1 MSRVVSLARASSL
14 ARPSRA
20 MSTRLGRGTTV
31 AHRARASASA
41 SDADAFVERLA
52 AHQRDAATLSL
63 ADESRVIVDG
73 SSVGT
78 LSTIGNA
85 DAGALAGFPCGG
97 VVAYASDAVD
107 GLPIFA
113 LSSLSRHAR
122 DVAADGRATLTVTR
136 DGFEDVGDGRVS
148 LSGSV
153 VAVEP
158 STVRETYLK
167 KHPGAYWVDFGDF
180 TWYKMTELLACR
192 IVGGFAR
199 AGSVSAS
206 EYAATKSDPVAAFS
220 APVCSHMNADHG
232 DALRAMAKH
241 YAGVDADEVVMR
253 SIDALGMNCRMI
265 KDGEKYGLRLPFETP
280 AVGRKEVKEQI
291 VLMTKAAAAAASESS

>member
-1 MSRVVSLARASSL
+1 
-14 ARPSRA
+14 
-20 MSTRLGRGTTV
+20 MSTSS
-31 AHRARASASA
+31 RASASA

-52 AHQRDAATLSL
+52 AHQRDAAKLSF

-85 DAGALAGFPCGG
+85 NAGALAGFPCGG

-113 LSSLSRHAR
+113 LSSLSQHAR

-136 DGFEDVGDGRVS
+136 DGFEDVSDGRVS
-148 LSGSV
+148 LSGIV
-153 VAVEP
+153 TAVEA

-199 AGSVSAS
+199 AGSVSGA

-265 KDGEKYGLRLPFETP
+265 KDGEKYGLRLPFESP
-280 AVGRKEVKEQI
+280 ALGRKEVKEQI
-291 VLMTKAAAAAASESS
+291 VLMTKASAAGDSA

>member
-1 MSRVVSLARASSL
+1 MSRVISLARASSL
-14 ARPSRA
+14 ARPSLA
-20 MSTRLGRGTTV
+20 RLGRGTTT
-31 AHRARASASA
+31 ARRARASASA

-52 AHQRDAATLSL
+52 AHQREAATLSL

-136 DGFEDVGDGRVS
+136 EGFEDVGDGRVS